1 MKKRILLGAA
11 VLLAVLAAVRM
22 CLPAPA
28 ADPGE
33 VLLTAAGT
41 AVTRSETE
49 EARRSAEVLYDLGAA
64 QSVPDERELLAQVV
78 RARLLEAAFEE
89 HGITLTPEEESQ
101 AENSYA
107 ETRAEILSALEDGS
121 TDPEAARQTL
131 ETAQAYW
138 EAMGWTEEEYARRAG
153 ESVVTAMKKTRL
165 VETVYAGDKAA
176 LEAWL
181 DTGTE
186 KVLTEAGY

>member
-49 EARRSAEVLYDLGAA
+49 EARRSAQVLYDLGAA

-78 RARLLEAAFEE
+78 RARLLEAAFGE

-107 ETRAEILSALEDGS
+107 ETKAEILSALEDGS
-121 TDPEAARQTL
+121 ADPETARQTL

-153 ESVVTAMKKTRL
+153 ESVAAAMKKAKL
-165 VETVYAGDKAA
+165 IETVYAGDKAA

-181 DTGTE
+181 DAGTE
-186 KVLTEAGY
+186 KVLAEAGY